1 MGAADVPP
9 TPPAAATQPRLVL
22 LRMNWITGD
31 SRIQKLALGMA
42 ERGWDVVVLGRSR
55 TSARE
60 VTTLGDPERGAATVI
75 RVPVPA
81 VVAPY
86 RRSRRL
92 RGVLGRVGFM
102 TRDDEV
108 ADRVAVNFLRREQAA
123 EEAYVDSAADRVRHT
138 LKGAGVTAARARHM
152 VRREATRRH
161 AAWLARV
168 DRPGAKARAVAY
180 SLLAEGSG
188 WRATQ
193 PQLVDF
199 EAAFGPEIDAL
210 RPDIVH
216 AQDITALGVGAR
228 AVERARRAGRKSV
241 MVYDAQEFIAGA
253 GYPDPVQKAAYVGLE
268 RELLPRV
275 DGVVTVSD
283 TLADMLRER
292 YDLRDRPTIAT
303 NAPRLSRP
311 TGATG
316 RGVRG
321 AAGLPDDVPVLVYS
335 GWLAPERGVDTLA
348 EALVALPDA
357 HVVVVA
363 GDRRPYFAELEAR
376 VAELGVGDRFHF
388 VPYVDPDEVVDHL
401 STATVGIIP
410 LRHLP
415 NHEISL
421 ITKYYEYMHA
431 GLPIVVSDVKTMAAF
446 TRELGCGEV
455 FTAGDAAGLAA
466 AVRKVLADR
475 ESYVKPYAADG
486 FLEEH
491 SWDRQTENIAALYER
506 LTGLVPEPRPTGTLA
521 AEIRAEGAE
530 FVDAATGVPAA
541 PTGDR
546 DHDAA
551 DHEQRVRLLEP
562 PAEPVRP
569 VRRPAAELTDGEGLP
584 APSPG
589 TRTVVLVGAPSGV
602 RRGVVTALADSARA
616 AGHDTVVLAPD
627 PGGVGDSFLRPPTA
641 PDAAQVLLVPAART
655 VAAGRDRRRGTDEV
669 QTRAVR
675 TYADFLGRDATP
687 QFGRFPAL
695 PSLGWRTALPEAID
709 AEVALTPVLDAL
721 APATIHA
728 CDPVALLIA
737 SHAAARARKSGRTVK
752 VEYHRPGADP
762 TGLPQSRQALRA
774 LRTLERVCVPRAN
787 AVHAADSVKTSAGRS
802 GSTASGGAA
811 EADSAERPVATESS
825 AAEAR
830 TAGEATA
837 GATPVDRPGYEVTG
851 AQGDFAS
858 PGAADPRSP
867 VSLFIGPANM
877 AGQAWAWAQAAE
889 RFLPD
894 VTTEVTAL
902 HRDGPL
908 RFPADRYLTSRGWE
922 SADLHLTLR
931 RHVVRNATH
940 VLLESGLPLTGK
952 AARSGRFSGDAGAL
966 RDAGIRV
973 GLVFH
978 GSDVRDPRRHR
989 ELYPESPFADPNS
1002 QVSQDLQPRHDARM
1016 EDVADWD
1023 GPVFVSTPD
1032 LLDFVV
1038 DRWPHAVWLPVVVD
1052 LDIWSPGTEPPLR
1065 RGKPVVLHAPSRG
1078 TLKSSPIVDAVVGD
1092 LAARGLVEYRRVE
1105 GVPPHDM
1112 PELVAAADI
1121 VIDQL
1126 AIGNIG
1132 VLAAQAMAAGRLVI
1146 GHAAPSVRA
1155 RFAGGVPQMEATP
1168 RTLRTVLTSVL
1179 DDRDA
1184 ARELAAAGPAFAEL
1198 HHDGRRSA
1206 AALAPFLA
1214 TAPAQGE
1221 S

>member
-1 MGAADVPP
+1 MAASRPAPARSAPTAVTAPRAAGAP
-9 TPPAAATQPRLVL
+9 PRLVL

-92 RGVLGRVGFM
+92 RGVLGRIGFLS
-102 TRDDEV
+102 REDEV

-123 EEAYVDSAADRVRHT
+123 EEAFVETPADRVRHT

-161 AAWLARV
+161 AARLARV
-168 DRPGAKARAVAY
+168 ARPGAKARAVAY
-180 SLLAEGSG
+180 SYLAEGSG

-210 RPDIVH
+210 QPDIVH

-228 AVERARRAGRKSV
+228 AVERARRTGRKAV
-241 MVYDAQEFIAGA
+241 MIYDAQEFIAGA
-253 GYPDPVQKAAYVGLE
+253 GYPDPEQKAAYVGLE
-268 RELLPRV
+268 RELIARV

-283 TLADMLRER
+283 TLADMLRDR
-292 YDLRDRPTIAT
+292 YHLRDRPTIAT
-303 NAPRLSRP
+303 NAPRLTRP
-311 TGATG
+311 TGGTG

-348 EALVALPDA
+348 EALVRLPDA

-388 VPYVDPDEVVDHL
+388 VPYVDPEQVVDHL
-401 STATVGIIP
+401 SSATIGIIP

-455 FTAGDAAGLAA
+455 FDAGDAEGLAA

-475 ESYVKPYAADG
+475 ERYVKPYAADG
-486 FLEEH
+486 LLEEH
-491 SWDRQTENIAALYER
+491 SWDRQTEHVAALYER
-506 LTGLVPEPRPTGTLA
+506 LTGLVPEPRATGTLA
-521 AEIRAEGAE
+521 AELAAGAVE
-530 FVDAATGVPAA
+530 FADVAADDVPEDA
-541 PTGDR
+541 PTGATASPR
-546 DHDAA
+546 PG
-551 DHEQRVRLLEP
+551 Q
-562 PAEPVRP
+562 PAEGTPAETVAAGRP
-569 VRRPAAELTDGEGLP
+569 PAELTDAAGVP
-584 APSPG
+584 APAA
-589 TRTVVLVGAPSGV
+589 RAVVLVASATGV
-602 RRGVVTALADSARA
+602 RRGVVTALADRARA
-616 AGHDTVVLAPD
+616 EGLDTVVLAPD
-627 PGGVGDSFLRPPTA
+627 PDGPGDSTRRPPQA
-641 PDAAQVLLVPAART
+641 PEAAQVLLVPAPRT
-655 VAAGRDRRRGTDEV
+655 VAAGRDRRRGTDESV
-669 QTRAVR
+669 ARAAR
-675 TYADFLGRDATP
+675 TYAEFLGRTSSSLFERLPD
-687 QFGRFPAL
+687 L
-695 PSLGWRTALPEAID
+695 PSVGWRAALPEAVD
-709 AEVALTPVLDAL
+709 AEVALAPVLDAL
-721 APATIHA
+721 APEVVHA

-737 SHAAARARKSGRTVK
+737 SHAAARAKKAGRKLA

-762 TGLPQSRQALRA
+762 TGLPETPEARRA
-774 LRTLERVCVPRAN
+774 LRSLERLCVPRATH
-787 AVHAADSVKTSAGRS
+787 VHATPPTPTTGSPAPSGDSASVGGGTSPATASAGTNS
-802 GSTASGGAA
+802 AAQAAS
-811 EADSAERPVATESS
+811 PVA
-825 AAEAR
+825 
-830 TAGEATA
+830 
-837 GATPVDRPGYEVTG
+837 GA
-851 AQGDFAS
+851 
-858 PGAADPRSP
+858 
-867 VSLFIGPANM
+867 SLMIGPANM
-877 AGQAWAWAQAAE
+877 AGQGWAWGQAAE
-889 RFLPD
+889 RHLGISA
-894 VTTEVTAL
+894 EVFAL
-902 HRDGPL
+902 HREGPL
-908 RFPADRYLTSRGWE
+908 RFPADRYLTTAGWE
-922 SADLHLTLR
+922 SVGVHLALR
-931 RHVVRNATH
+931 RHAVGTATH

-952 AARSGRFSGDAGAL
+952 AARSGRFSGDADVL
-966 RDAGIRV
+966 LDAGIAV

-989 ELYPESPFADPNS
+989 ELYAESPFADPNS
-1002 QVSQDLQPRHDARM
+1002 QVSQDLQPRYDARM
-1016 EDVADWD
+1016 RDVADWD

-1052 LDIWSPGTEPPLR
+1052 LDAWRPGDEPLR
-1065 RGKPVVLHAPSRG
+1065 RDKPVVLHAPSRG
-1078 TLKSSPIVDAVVGD
+1078 TLKSSPVVDAVVGD

-1105 GVPPHDM
+1105 GVPPADM
-1112 PELVAAADI
+1112 PALVADADI
-1121 VIDQL
+1121 VVDQL
-1126 AIGNIG
+1126 AIGNVG
-1132 VLAAQAMAAGRLVI
+1132 VLAAQAMAAGRVVV
-1146 GHAAPSVRA
+1146 GHAAPRVRE
-1155 RFAGGVPQMEATP
+1155 RFTGGVPQAEATP
-1168 RTLRTVLTSVL
+1168 QTLRTVLTGLL
-1179 DDRDA
+1179 DERDA
-1184 ARELAAAGPAFAEL
+1184 ARELADRGPAFAAA

-1206 AALAPFLA
+1206 AALASFLA
-1214 TAPAQGE
+1214 RHAPSQGE
-1221 S
+1221 T